1 MKLPEVKIV
10 KCRRC
15 LRKLCERMPVSIG
28 EDKAWVVHII
38 HKGLE
43 FYAYDITL
51 FCPSCRSGYR
61 ITGDDGIIES
71 MEQKYAD
78 KRSR

>member
-1 MKLPEVKIV
+1 MKLSNRKIV

-15 LRKLCERMPVSIG
+15 LRKLCERIPVHVG
-28 EDKAWVVHII
+28 DDEAWMISII

-43 FYAYDITL
+43 FYTYDITL

-71 MEQKYAD
+71 MEQKYA
-78 KRSR
+78 RSR